1 MQGFQKYLT
10 MAPVVATLTLSFIA
24 VVLILLNYF
33 FPGLQYGTY
42 FKPLP

>member
-1 MQGFQKYLT
+1 MQSFQRYLT
-10 MAPVVATLTLSFIA
+10 MAPVVATLSLVAIS
-24 VVLILLNYF
+24 VVLILLNYV